1 MLRIAL
7 VGNPNCGKTSL
18 FNVLTGL
25 KQKVGNFAGV
35 TVDKKLG
42 YFSLPSGEKVQ
53 VTDLPGAYSLYP
65 KSLDEQVVHDALL
78 NKASVEAPELVVLVL
93 DASNLKRNLFLA
105 SQVIDLGLPAICVL
119 NMTDLA
125 EEKGF
130 QIDLDGL
137 SDAIGIPVV
146 TLNAATGKGV
156 RGLKQ
161 AISEGRYTSG
171 KTTIDFSAWLDESEA
186 NILPELKNYT
196 RFHALASLP
205 LKTWMSENEKSL
217 LQDEFAL
224 KGKSESEWQLW
235 EISERYVWINQV
247 HKSFVHRPRSSE
259 KSALM
264 TKRLDKVLTHKVWGT
279 LIFLGVFFLLFQAV
293 FTVAAY
299 PMDWIDAGMAWL
311 IESIGA
317 ALPSGLLNSFITDG
331 ILAGLAGVVIFI
343 PQIMILFGLI
353 TALEDSGYMS
363 RVSFINDRLLSKV
376 GLNGKSI
383 VPLVGGFACAVPAVM
398 AARSI
403 ENVKERLLT
412 IFITPL
418 MSCSARLPVYVFL
431 VAFIVPNERLF
442 GLINLQGLF
451 MLGLY
456 LLGIVMSGLVAWV
469 MNKFIQQN
477 QRSTF
482 VMELPLFKKP
492 SFKNIASSMWAKGR
506 TFVTEAGKVIMV
518 VSMILWVLSS
528 FGPGDTF
535 ENIEKKYQD
544 SAYVD
549 GLSEEEISVQV
560 NSEKLRESYAGQMG
574 RLIEPAIEP
583 LGFDWKIGIALI
595 TSFAAREVFVGTMS
609 TIYSVEGDEAH
620 SIKELQ
626 DKLMN
631 KIDPS
636 TGKAVF
642 SRATALSL
650 VIFYVFAMQC
660 MSTVAI
666 VKKETGGW
674 KWAIAQ
680 LIFLTALAYVA
691 SLITYQIFA

>member
-1 MLRIAL
+1 MLKIAL

-18 FNVLTGL
+18 FNALTGL

-42 YFSLPSGEKVQ
+42 HFSLPSGNKVQ

-78 NKASVEAPELVVLVL
+78 NHDSPEYPQLLVLVL

-105 SQVIDLGLPAICVL
+105 SQVLDLGIPAICVL

-130 QIDLDGL
+130 QIDLEGL
-137 SDAIGIPVV
+137 ESTIGIPVLS
-146 TLNAATGKGV
+146 LNASTGVGIEKLKSALDQANFRTGTTGLQYGDWLREEEGHQPDLKGY
-156 RGLKQ
+156 R
-161 AISEGRYTSG
+161 
-171 KTTIDFSAWLDESEA
+171 
-186 NILPELKNYT
+186 
-196 RFHALASLP
+196 RFHILASLP
-205 LKTWMSENEKSL
+205 LKTWISEEDKAVF
-217 LQDEFAL
+217 QDEFAAL
-224 KGKSESEWQLW
+224 GKSESEWQLW
-235 EISERYVWINQV
+235 EISERYHWINQV
-247 HKSFVHRPRSSE
+247 HKDFVHRPRASE

-264 TKRLDKVLTHKVWGT
+264 SKRLDKVLTHKVWGT

-293 FTVAAY
+293 FTLAAY
-299 PMDWIDAGMAWL
+299 PMEWIDSGMAWFV
-311 IESIGA
+311 EAVGTA
-317 ALPSGLLNSFITDG
+317 MPEGLLNSFVTDG

-431 VAFIVPNERLF
+431 VAFIVPDKNLF

-456 LLGIVMSGLVAWV
+456 LLGIFMSAAVAWV
-469 MNKFIQQN
+469 MNRFIQQN

-492 SFKNIASSMWAKGR
+492 TYKNVLSSMWAKGR

-535 ENIEKKYQD
+535 EKIEEKYAIE
-544 SAYVD
+544 SNTLS
-549 GLSEEEISVQV
+549 LSEEEIQVQI

-574 RLIEPAIEP
+574 RLIEPAIRP

-620 SIKELQ
+620 SIQGLQ

-631 KIDPS
+631 QVDPD

-674 KWAIAQ
+674 KWALAQ
-680 LIFLTALAYVA
+680 LIFLTALAYLA
-691 SLITYQIFA
+691 SLITYQLFA